1 MKYEYSDAGTPI
13 YTPSMAKRDGARSI
27 AGYRLRKHE
36 ALKAKLSKSGA
47 SKAKAVSVLVS
58 SSIVALGVQAYA

>member
-1 MKYEYSDAGTPI
+1 
-13 YTPSMAKRDGARSI
+13 MAKRDGARSI